1 MAESKVPGDRPRNST
16 LRLALIVILL
26 VLVSATSMLVVV
38 YQSGLAVARE
48 ALAQQQQANA
58 RLLHNQKAFYQDM
71 VDQLARRIQVRNLIY
86 VGNDEEAM
94 AWARDTVEQVP
105 NAVGLALFR
114 PGGLLL
120 GNASLQRVLPTC
132 QSDLHRLEAGIE
144 VPRPPV
150 HLDNPDLAHFDLV
163 AAVSD
168 YDGEVI
174 GTLFVSISLDIL
186 YITLASLTHQDQ
198 ILRIRDGQGRVLSQV
213 GRLTPGGRALE
224 HLEAIPG
231 TDWILE
237 TRSSLRAGDQ
247 PHRQPLV
254 ITTLVITAVLVL
266 VVGGYGWRNRMSG

>member
-1 MAESKVPGDRPRNST
+1 MVLGDRPRNST

-26 VLVSATSMLVVV
+26 VLVSAASMLAVV

-94 AWARDTVEQVP
+94 AWARDMVEQLP
-105 NAVGLALFR
+105 NTVGLALFR
-114 PGGLLL
+114 PEGLVL
-120 GNASLQRVLPTC
+120 GNALLQRVLPTC
-132 QSDLHRLEAGIE
+132 QSDLHRLEAGLE

-163 AAVSD
+163 APVSD

-174 GTLFVSISLDIL
+174 GTLFVSFSLDIL
-186 YITLASLTHQDQ
+186 HITLASLSHQGQ

-213 GRLTPGGRALE
+213 GRLAPGGRALE
-224 HLEAIPG
+224 HLEPIPG

-237 TRSSLRAGDQ
+237 TRSSLRPGDQ

-266 VVGGYGWRNRMSG
+266 VVGVYGWRNR

>member
-1 MAESKVPGDRPRNST
+1 MAESKVLGDYPRNST

-38 YQSGLAVARE
+38 YQSGLAVAHE

-58 RLLHNQKAFYQDM
+58 RLLHNQKAFYQGM
-71 VDQLARRIQVRNLIY
+71 VDQLAQRIQVRNLIY

-94 AWARDTVEQVP
+94 AWARDTVEQLP

-114 PGGLLL
+114 PGGLVL
-120 GNASLQRVLPTC
+120 GNALLQRVLPTC
-132 QSDLHRLEAGIE
+132 QSDLHRLEAGLE

-150 HLDNPDLAHFDLV
+150 HLDNPDLAHFDLL
-163 AAVSD
+163 APVSD

-174 GTLFVSISLDIL
+174 GTLFVSFSLDIL
-186 YITLASLTHQDQ
+186 HITLASLTHQDQ

-213 GRLTPGGRALE
+213 GRLAPGGRALE
-224 HLEAIPG
+224 HLEPISS

-237 TRSSLRAGDQ
+237 TRSSLRPGDQ

-266 VVGGYGWRNRMSG
+266 VVGGYGWRNRSG